1 MRFMLA
7 LALMTSVI
15 AASHAADH
23 SNPSQLQRN
32 VGIGLGTLIFD
43 GQDGLISQISAATTN
58 ATSGNQTF
66 AITSGTLGA
75 ERPDSIVKNE
85 RVRDFLHDNMDMVA
99 RDIAAGGGE
108 GVDVLAELL
117 EVPAEERVYFA
128 RKLQANFTRIFPS
141 AEVDHEM
148 VLHNLAEVIE
158 QA

>member
-1 MRFMLA
+1 MRFILA
-7 LALMTSVI
+7 IIVAAATI
-15 AASHAADH
+15 AAVQAADH
-23 SNPSQLQRN
+23 NNPSQLQRN

-43 GQDGLISQISAATTN
+43 GNDGLFSQVAAATTN

-117 EVPAEERVYFA
+117 EVPEGERVYFA
-128 RKLQANFTRIFPS
+128 RKLQANFSRIFPS